1 MASFNGNFSAV
12 IKGNKR
18 IMTIIVLFFDIYE
31 SSSQHAAEFI
41 KGIVGLIMWQQQC
54 FIWRSM
60 AEEISDS
67 GNITI

>member
-31 SSSQHAAEFI
+31 SSSPHAAEFI

-60 AEEISDS
+60 AEEISAS
-67 GNITI
+67 GNSTV